1 VVCPDIVLLV
11 RDFDLILQGGLL
23 FGNCILQK
31 LLMYVLT
38 QFLNERQRHYVSD
51 VKAVVL
57 YLDIMFAMQV

>member
-11 RDFDLILQGGLL
+11 RDFDMILRGGLL
-23 FGNCILQK
+23 FGNCVLRK
-31 LLMYVLT
+31 LPMYVLT

-57 YLDIMFAMQV
+57 YLDIMFVVQV